1 MTESP
6 IENARDLANWLTTFP
21 QDITV
26 DLVSYSRGGRRRIT
40 FDDPPGWWDRI
51 QILAGDP
58 VSDFVELPGA
68 QAEAREVCNELE
80 RSSFE
85 VHKCLRSN
93 AGEVVQQ
100 LYGRVYKVLHLAGS
114 CDSQREALARRYQEF
129 SRRASPRELASVL
142 GNLEFIATLAG
153 RAKTKES
160 LATAACIHLLMR
172 DLRSEE

>member
-1 MTESP
+1 MFEI
-6 IENARDLANWLTTFP
+6 IEIYEDQAIQAVRALRRLARDASIAGKL
-21 QDITV
+21 
-26 DLVSYSRGGRRRIT
+26 DLSSADTLKSERGGRRRIT

-68 QAEAREVCNELE
+68 QAEACEVCNELE

-114 CDSQREALARRYQEF
+114 CDSQREALARRYQEPPV
-129 SRRASPRELASVL
+129 S
-142 GNLEFIATLAG
+142 G
-153 RAKTKES
+153 
-160 LATAACIHLLMR
+160 
-172 DLRSEE
+172 